1 MTTIRRSD
9 FVNGLAN
16 KALDVGT
23 AKKDAAFQGVKV
35 ESADLDGDG
44 KISTA
49 AEAEKLFKLI
59 DAFDRNGDAA
69 SVLKDNPDGSLT
81 RSGSMA
87 ERALALAVP
96 VAPPLKDAAL
106 GKAFGTADPA
116 LAKGAKGEKV
126 VALQYALARLDCLAS
141 QVDGAFGPKT
151 KAALEAFQ
159 RGAGLPATGALDSKT
174 LAAMDQRLAGIDLR
188 TPAARASDPLA
199 YLSDFGARGLSKVEI
214 KDSSKP
220 VTWSHPEVRQA
231 YSKFV
236 GEYWN
241 TLKENRLECDCK
253 TLGLFFMDQFRAK
266 VKADTGVQLPLPSS
280 GQDAVPPAQWKVSTA
295 ENPNGYFSRFEDL
308 PKVRP
313 GYDAAQAIQK
323 LDPKQSM
330 LQGVNV
336 RYPNVDANMVSRAAT
351 TVAGWDPA
359 RDNQGDQTRPEIP
372 VDKLQPGDLVLID
385 HTGDKRYD
393 HVVNVIKVEK
403 NEAGQVTRL
412 VLGTG
417 SYDDMKD
424 ADGSTAPNG
433 TEEVNNYTEEVTVD
447 LDAQGKVT
455 GSKVTWS
462 SEPGWMVADRYSART
477 TLMELKPG
485 GTLKIG
491 RWM

>member
-1 MTTIRRSD
+1 MTNLRRSD
-9 FVNGLAN
+9 FVSGLAN

-44 KISTA
+44 KIATA

-59 DAFDRNGDAA
+59 DAFDHNGDAA
-69 SVLKDNPDGSLT
+69 SVLRDNADGSLT
-81 RSGSMA
+81 RSGTMA

-96 VAPPLKDAAL
+96 VAPQIKDAAL
-106 GKAFGTADPA
+106 SKAFGTADPA
-116 LAKGAKGEKV
+116 LQKGAKGEKV
-126 VALQYALARLDCLAS
+126 VALQYALARLDALNS
-141 QVDGAFGPKT
+141 LVDGSFGPKT
-151 KAALEAFQ
+151 KAALEGFQ
-159 RGAGLPATGALDSKT
+159 RGAGLPVTGTLDART
-174 LAAMDQRLAGIDLR
+174 LAAIDSRLSGVDLR
-188 TPAARASDPLA
+188 TPAARSADPLA
-199 YLSDFGARGLSKVEI
+199 YLSDFNARGLSKVQI
-214 KDSSKP
+214 QDRSKP
-220 VTWSHPEVRQA
+220 VTWNSPEVRTA

-241 TLKENRLECDCK
+241 VLKENRLECDCK

-280 GQDAVPPAQWKVSTA
+280 GQDSVPQADWKVSTA
-295 ENPNGYFSRFEDL
+295 EHPNGYFSRFEDL

-313 GYDAAQAIQK
+313 GYDAAQAIQR

-330 LQGVNV
+330 IQGVNV

-359 RDNQGDQTRPEIP
+359 RDNAGDPTRPEIP
-372 VDKLQPGDLVLID
+372 VEKLQPGDLVLID
-385 HTGDKRYD
+385 HTGDKRFD
-393 HVVNVIKVEK
+393 HVVNVIGVERDA
-403 NEAGQVTRL
+403 AGQVKRL

-424 ADGSTAPNG
+424 ADGATAPNG

-447 LDAQGKVT
+447 LDSQGKVAS
-455 GSKVTWS
+455 SKVTWS
-462 SEPGWMVADRYSART
+462 SEPGWLVSDRYSART
-477 TLMELKPG
+477 TLMEMKPG

-491 RWM
+491 RWL